1 MEPSLMWWMGPLGHH
16 LQDFHQDSSLII
28 KSLEIYKI
36 RRQAL
41 ISLKDL
47 NPLLPDLF
55 PLILTTR
62 THCQPITLNLPHW
75 PLNSDFYLPVKFKP
89 VSQASFIP
97 EIYPLLF
104 VWVISYP
111 TSCCFMRPRNMPP
124 RGVHTNWRN
133 ETDATSSD
141 QTKYPSQHLPWKLR
155 RLPQM
160 LVVTAGTGWSWGT
173 HQVPNEY
180 WKIKGR
186 GKDLKSTSHWW
197 QPFNP

>member
-1 MEPSLMWWMGPLGHH
+1 MDPLGHH

-28 KSLEIYKI
+28 KSSEIYKI

-75 PLNSDFYLPVKFKP
+75 PLNSDFCLPVKFKP

-104 VWVISYP
+104 VWIISYP
-111 TSCCFMRPRNMPP
+111 ISCCFTRTRNVPL
-124 RGVHTNWRN
+124 RGVDTDRRN

-141 QTKYPSQHLPWKLR
+141 QTKYSSQHFLWKLR
-155 RLPQM
+155 RIPQKQ
-160 LVVTAGTGWSWGT
+160 VVTAGTG
-173 HQVPNEY
+173 
-180 WKIKGR
+180 
-186 GKDLKSTSHWW
+186 
-197 QPFNP
+197 

>member
-1 MEPSLMWWMGPLGHH
+1 MTLTTASYLGMEPSLMWWMDPLGHH

-28 KSLEIYKI
+28 KSSEIYKI
-36 RRQAL
+36 QRQAL

-111 TSCCFMRPRNMPP
+111 ISCCFMRPRNVPP

-133 ETDATSSD
+133 ETCDFKWPNQIPISASSVETKKATSDAGGDCWDRLILGNSSG
-141 QTKYPSQHLPWKLR
+141 SQ
-155 RLPQM
+155 
-160 LVVTAGTGWSWGT
+160 
-173 HQVPNEY
+173 
-180 WKIKGR
+180 
-186 GKDLKSTSHWW
+186 LKN
-197 QPFNP
+197 QRER